1 MQIDLALAVMI
12 VVSSVVSAVAALM
25 IAHAWAQA
33 RRQADARVFDAD
45 TPDPVFLFV
54 DDRLID
60 ASDAGHALLRAAPGL
75 RGHWAQF
82 CAVLAPRFPDLADR
96 ARHLAQEGTL
106 CLHAEDDPN
115 LELHAEWRNGVAR
128 FELRD
133 TGLSER
139 NEVVDRLALR
149 ATEDE
154 LRSLREIVHAS
165 PGPIWRQR
173 ADGSVIWAN
182 RAYLA
187 LAAPNDLAAGVVPWP
202 LPRLFEAP
210 GGLPETRPEDGG
222 TPIRLRP
229 IPADEGAGAFEV
241 HRVALPGEDLF
252 IALPAERAE
261 RAEAALAAF
270 TQTLTKTFAHLPI
283 GLVIFDRQ
291 RRLHLFNPALMD
303 LTTLEVDFLAAR
315 PTLEGFLD
323 RLRARQMIPEP
334 KDYRSWRQRIARIET
349 DALAGVF
356 EDTWS
361 LPSGLTYR
369 VTGRPHP
376 DGAVAFLFE
385 DISAEVSLTR
395 RFRAELETGQA
406 VLDSLPEALAVFS
419 PAGDLLM
426 SNSAY
431 SHLWG
436 IDPDTRADQIGLKE
450 ALRTWLSRSHPN
462 PVWPRLRQYMAGGTP
477 RQPLETVVQMHDGR
491 HLDCRVAPLSGGG
504 TIVTFRDPPKS
515 ALRRAD
521 PGPGVGAATAPGA
534 TVSPAADGTPVP
546 EACLP
551 GAERAAVP
559 APDPASDVAPKA
571 DKRTLANG

>member
-1 MQIDLALAVMI
+1 MQFDLALAAMI
-12 VVSSVVSAVAALM
+12 VVSSVASALTALL
-25 IAHAWAQA
+25 IAHAWAQG
-33 RRQADARVFDAD
+33 RRQATARAFDAD
-45 TPDPVFLFV
+45 TLDPVVLFV
-54 DDRLID
+54 DDRLVD

-82 CAVLAPRFPDLADR
+82 CAVLAPRFPDLAAHASR
-96 ARHLAQEGTL
+96 LAQDGTF
-106 CLHAEDDPN
+106 CLRAADDPN
-115 LELHAEWRNGVAR
+115 LELHGEWRNGVAR

-139 NEVVDRLALR
+139 NEVIDRLALR
-149 ATEDE
+149 ATQEE
-154 LRSLREIVHAS
+154 VRSLREIVHAN
-165 PGPIWRQR
+165 PGPIWRQHN
-173 ADGSVIWAN
+173 DGSVIWAN

-187 LAAPNDLAAGVVPWP
+187 LAAPGDIAAGVLSWP
-202 LPRLFEAP
+202 LPRLFEIRCDM
-210 GGLPETRPEDGG
+210 PETRPLEGG
-222 TPIRLRP
+222 TPFRLCAGP
-229 IPADEGAGAFEV
+229 EGADGPFDV
-241 HRVALPGEDLF
+241 HRIALPDENLF
-252 IALPAERAE
+252 IALPTERAE

-303 LTTLEVDFLAAR
+303 LTTLEVEFLAAR

-334 KDYRSWRQRIARIET
+334 KDYRSWRHSIARIET

-385 DISAEVSLTR
+385 DISAEISLTR

-419 PAGDLLM
+419 PAGELLM
-426 SNSAY
+426 SNAAY
-431 SHLWG
+431 CTLWG

-450 ALRTWLSRSHPN
+450 ALRNWLARSHPN
-462 PVWPRLRQYMAGGTP
+462 PVWPRLRHYLGAGAA
-477 RQPLETVVQMHDGR
+477 RERLETVVQMHDGR
-491 HLDCRVAPLSGGG
+491 HLDCRIAPLAGGG
-504 TIVTFRDPPKS
+504 TLVTFSDPPR
-515 ALRRAD
+515 APLRRAAFD
-521 PGPGVGAATAPGA
+521 MEGETGFSVGADNSPLSDTRNTGANASSAERVTAPQPRSQVIA
-534 TVSPAADGTPVP
+534 DARTV
-546 EACLP
+546 
-551 GAERAAVP
+551 
-559 APDPASDVAPKA
+559 AS
-571 DKRTLANG
+571 G